1 MSTEEDDLKRIFFL
15 ECEEL
20 LAAAESSVEQLRN
33 AASAEAINALFRSV
47 HSVKGGAGA
56 FGMDKLAKFAHAFES
71 FMDLLRKG
79 RAELDQAALDLLFD
93 GVDVLRLLVDESQN
107 GTPAPA
113 ARYEAA
119 LTGLRKAAGLGD
131 EPEAEPDDGMF
142 EPEIPEPAPASTA
155 VAEIIRQYQIRF
167 APGPRLLQAGVDP
180 LLILRTIKQLGTAS
194 VEAEISKIP
203 GLTDLDPSVCH
214 ISWTIALNSAAPKR
228 DLDEIAE
235 MIDDLATFEV
245 DAGPEPDVAQEAEP
259 APAPKAL
266 ALPSPPPPAAPAAG
280 KPAPAPASK
289 EPAPEPQR
297 KPGAPPTPTV
307 RVDVPK
313 LEKLGN
319 MVGELIITQAF
330 LARQAAGLDTDQYRS
345 LFRALDEMSQHIRD
359 LADAA
364 TSIRAQPLKVVFS
377 RFGALVRDLEKATSK
392 RIRLEVQ
399 GESVEIDKTVVE
411 RLSEPLTHLIRN
423 SIDHGIEPT
432 EKRVAAGKDPVG
444 HLRLSA
450 EQRGSHVVI
459 DLSDDGGGINRERV
473 LQKAIEKNLIP
484 ADAQLS
490 EEEIDQLIFLPGFST
505 AEAVT
510 SISGRGDGMDAVRA
524 TIAEMGGQVSLVSQ
538 PGRGSTFSLHLPLS
552 LAILDAMVTLVAR
565 QNYLI
570 PISAIVESLRPM
582 PASIVRMDRQNP
594 MLSWRGSMLR
604 IVNLA
609 REFSIEGAVEDPTH
623 AILVVVRPAGGELFA
638 LQVDDLIGQ
647 EPVVVKSLEKNY
659 RKVAGLSGATILGD
673 GRPALIL
680 DLPSLGSS
688 QIGRRRIEAPLG
700 AD

>member
-1 MSTEEDDLKRIFFL
+1 MSNEEEDLKRIFFL

-20 LAAAESSVEQLRN
+20 LAAAETSVESLRN

-79 RAELDQAALDLLFD
+79 KAELDQAALDLLFD
-93 GVDVLRLLVDESQN
+93 GVDVLHMLVNESQH
-107 GTPAPA
+107 GTPAPP
-113 ARYEAA
+113 ARYDAA

-131 EPEAEPDDGMF
+131 EPEHEEEPF
-142 EPEIPEPAPASTA
+142 EPEIPQPAARSNA

-214 ISWTIALNSAAPKR
+214 ISWTIALDSAAPKR

-245 DAGPEPDVAQEAEP
+245 EGGPEPDLAHET
-259 APAPKAL
+259 APAAAPEPKAL
-266 ALPSPPPPAAPAAG
+266 ALPSPTPAEAAKPASPPAAPREA
-280 KPAPAPASK
+280 
-289 EPAPEPQR
+289 APEVAK

-313 LEKLGN
+313 LERLGN

-392 RIRLEVQ
+392 RIRLDVQ
-399 GESVEIDKTVVE
+399 GDSVEIDKTVVE

-423 SIDHGIEPT
+423 SIDHGIEST
-432 EKRVAAGKDPVG
+432 EKRIAAGKDPVG
-444 HLRLSA
+444 RLKLSA

-459 DLSDDGGGINRERV
+459 ELSDDGGGINRERV
-473 LQKAIEKNLIP
+473 LQKAIERNLIP

-490 EEEIDQLIFLPGFST
+490 DEEVDQLIFLPGFST
-505 AEAVT
+505 ADTVT
-510 SISGRGDGMDAVRA
+510 SISGRGVGMDAVRA
-524 TIAEMGGQVSLVSQ
+524 TIAEMGGLVGLVSH

-552 LAILDAMVTLVAR
+552 LAILDAMVTLVSR
-565 QNYLI
+565 HNYLI

-582 PASIVRMDRQNP
+582 PGSIVRMDKQNP

-609 REFSIEGAVEDPTH
+609 REFSVAGAVEDPTQ
-623 AILVVVRPAGGELFA
+623 AILVVVRPAGGDLFA

-659 RKVAGLSGATILGD
+659 RKVPGLSGATILGD

-680 DLPSLGSS
+680 DLPTLGSA
-688 QIGRRRIEAPLG
+688 QIGRRRIEAPVG

>member
-20 LAAAESSVEQLRN
+20 LAAAETSVEQLRN

-56 FGMDKLAKFAHAFES
+56 FGMDKLARFAHAFES

-79 RAELDQAALDLLFD
+79 KAELDQAALDLLFD

-119 LTGLRKAAGLGD
+119 LTGLRKAAGLSD
-131 EPEAEPDDGMF
+131 EPEAAPDDGMF

-203 GLTDLDPSVCH
+203 GLDELDPSVCH
-214 ISWTIALNSAAPKR
+214 ISWTIALDSAAPKR

-245 DAGPEPDVAQEAEP
+245 DAGPEPDIAHE
-259 APAPKAL
+259 APAAPEPKAL
-266 ALPSPPPPAAPAAG
+266 ALPSPTPAPAAAKPAAPSAIA
-280 KPAPAPASK
+280 K
-289 EPAPEPQR
+289 EPAPEPLK

-313 LEKLGN
+313 LERLGN

-473 LQKAIEKNLIP
+473 LQKAIEKDLIP

-510 SISGRGDGMDAVRA
+510 SISGRGVGMDAVRA

-538 PGRGSTFSLHLPLS
+538 PGKGSTFSLHLPLS
-552 LAILDAMVTLVAR
+552 LAILDAMVTMVAR

-609 REFSIEGAVEDPTH
+609 REFSIEGAVEDLTQ

-688 QIGRRRIEAPLG
+688 QIGRRRIEAPTG

>member
-20 LAAAESSVEQLRN
+20 LAAAETSVESLRN

-56 FGMDKLAKFAHAFES
+56 FGMDKLARFAHAFES

-79 RAELDQAALDLLFD
+79 KAELDQAALDLLFD

-119 LTGLRKAAGLGD
+119 LTGLRKAAGLEQ
-131 EPEAEPDDGMF
+131 EPEADGGEIF
-142 EPEIPEPAPASTA
+142 EPEIPQPATASTA

-194 VEAEISKIP
+194 VDAEISKIP
-203 GLTDLDPSVCH
+203 GLEELDPSVCH
-214 ISWTIALNSAAPKR
+214 ISWTIALDSAAPKR

-235 MIDDLATFEV
+235 MIDDLAIFEV
-245 DAGPEPDVAQEAEP
+245 DAGPEPDLAHETPP
-259 APAPKAL
+259 APTPTAL
-266 ALPSPPPPAAPAAG
+266 ALPSPPPAPAAA
-280 KPAPAPASK
+280 KPAPAAAPK
-289 EPAPEPQR
+289 EPAPEPVK

-313 LEKLGN
+313 LERLGN

-345 LFRALDEMSQHIRD
+345 LFRALDDMSQHIRD

-423 SIDHGIEPT
+423 SIDHGIEST
-432 EKRVAAGKDPVG
+432 EKRIAAGKDPVG
-444 HLRLSA
+444 RLMLSA

-459 DLSDDGGGINRERV
+459 ELSDDGGGINRERV
-473 LQKAIEKNLIP
+473 LAKAIERNLIQT
-484 ADAQLS
+484 DAQLS
-490 EEEIDQLIFLPGFST
+490 DEEIDQLIFLPGFST

-510 SISGRGDGMDAVRA
+510 SISGRGVGMDAVRA
-524 TIAEMGGQVSLVSQ
+524 TIAEMGGQVGLVSK
-538 PGRGSTFSLHLPLS
+538 PGKGSTFSLHLPLS
-552 LAILDAMVTLVAR
+552 LAILDAMVTLVSR
-565 QNYLI
+565 HNYLI

-582 PASIVRMDRQNP
+582 PASIVRMDKQNP

-609 REFSIEGAVEDPTH
+609 REFSIEGAVEDPTQ
-623 AILVVVRPAGGELFA
+623 AILVVVRPAGGDLFA

-688 QIGRRRIEAPLG
+688 QIGRRRVEAPLG